1 MSLINCNN
9 SIWCHLS
16 THEVFYLLDCMS
28 NKSLGSS
35 HVSLLSLLLNYG
47 VRILEDMY
55 I

>member
-1 MSLINCNN
+1 
-9 SIWCHLS
+9 
-16 THEVFYLLDCMS
+16 MS

-35 HVSLLSLLLNYG
+35 HLSLLSLLLNYG